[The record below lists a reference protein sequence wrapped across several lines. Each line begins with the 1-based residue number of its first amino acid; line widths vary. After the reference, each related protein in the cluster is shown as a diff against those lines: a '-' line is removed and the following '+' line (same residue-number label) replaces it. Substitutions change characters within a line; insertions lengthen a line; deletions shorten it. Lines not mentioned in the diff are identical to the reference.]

1 MIDQFRQPQII
12 GASTGEGR
20 SLLQTPVKEGLG
32 SNLRQLLWWPPT
44 PVVLL
49 LGTLVVFSPLIDGGT
64 THVPVLVMRLILLAA
79 LTFWSFRCRQEECVA
94 FPRSGVIPFL
104 IAFVTLAGVSLLWA
118 PYKNPSLQWVIS
130 LLMYG
135 LLFAVV
141 LQGIQ
146 AWSQIWQVAVVM
158 LAVGLFEGV
167 LGIVQY
173 AWQGEMRARGTF
185 FNPNFFATY
194 IVASLS
200 IVLGIL
206 SSTSSESPSRRRA
219 IVLWLVAAI
228 LALAFISAQSRGAVV
243 ALLATLLFIGCLR
256 FGKAFLMVILVGLL
270 AGAVIPNP
278 LKERMVNVAA
288 QDSYAYS
295 RLDIWRST
303 LERAID
309 RPMGVGAGLYKYTS
323 FQYRFPIESDVIR
336 YEKRA
341 ESAHNE
347 YLQIA
352 VELGLCG
359 LGLLLLGI
367 GTWIK
372 EAKGAWQGVWRTPE
386 WGLMVG
392 LSGVV
397 FAILAHATVDSVFHE
412 PALMTVLVLS
422 GGLVIKA
429 RSFQSPSSSWTVSRP
444 FTAWRMTA
452 VLMLVM
458 TLAALSI
465 QFAAGWYAHGRG
477 QVEFQAGRLDQA
489 LEWFR
494 LAGRVDAGT
503 TGYHDDVAQVSLQ
516 LFRRSGDPQWLV
528 TAAEEEEL
536 AIALNPM
543 DGRFPY
549 RLGTIYDALAARV
562 VTSSERDRLQAL
574 AADAYQQAIKADP
587 YAPMTFLALARIR
600 LSDGHPEEGRS
611 WVERALEVEPHF
623 LPGRA
628 LLAELDLK
636 AGKLDAGRLQLK
648 EIETIQK
655 KFYGHTLS
663 DTERQFLDVNVRSLK
678 QQIAPE
684 PTP

>member
-1 MIDQFRQPQII
+1 MIDQFRPSQII
-12 GASTGEGR
+12 GVNAAEGR
-20 SLLQTPVKEGLG
+20 SLLQTPVEEGLG
-32 SNLRQLLWWPPT
+32 FSLRQLLLWPPT
-44 PVVLL
+44 PAVLL
-49 LGTLVVFSPLIDGGT
+49 LTALVVFSPLIDGGT

-79 LTFWSFRCRQEECVA
+79 LAFWIFRCRKAETVA
-94 FPRSGVIPFL
+94 FPRTGVTPFL
-104 IAFVTLAGVSLLWA
+104 IALVTLAGFSLAWA

-135 LLFAVV
+135 VLFAVV

-146 AWSQIWQVAVVM
+146 SWSQIWQVAVVM
-158 LAVGLFEGV
+158 LAVGLFEGM

-173 AWQGEMRARGTF
+173 AFQGEMRARGTF
-185 FNPNFFATY
+185 YNPNFFATY
-194 IVASLS
+194 LVAGLS
-200 IVLGIL
+200 IILGIL
-206 SSTSSESPSRRRA
+206 SGTPSENTGRRSA
-219 IVLWLVAAI
+219 IVLWLAAAI
-228 LALAFISAQSRGAVV
+228 LAMAFILAQSRGAVL

-256 FGKAFLMVILVGLL
+256 FGKAFLIVILVGLL

-278 LKERMVNVAA
+278 LKQRMVNVAA

-295 RLDIWRST
+295 RLYIWRSS

-323 FQYRFPIESDVIR
+323 FQYRFPVESDVIR

-352 VELGLCG
+352 VELGVCG

-367 GTWIK
+367 GAWVK
-372 EAKGAWQGVWRTPE
+372 EAKPAWHRSWRTPE
-386 WGLMVG
+386 WGLIVG

-397 FAILAHATVDSVFHE
+397 CAILVHAAVDTVFHE
-412 PALMTVLVLS
+412 PALMIVLVLS
-422 GGLVIKA
+422 GGLVLKA
-429 RSFQSPSSSWTVSRP
+429 RSFQCPGPSWVVSRP
-444 FTAWRMTA
+444 FTTWRMTA
-452 VLMLVM
+452 VLSLIV

-477 QVEFQAGRLDQA
+477 QIEFEAGRLDQA

-494 LAGRVDAGT
+494 LAGRIDAGT

-516 LFRRSGDPQWLV
+516 LFHRSRDPQWLV
-528 TAAEEEEL
+528 NAAEEEEF

-549 RLGTIYDALAARV
+549 RLGTIYEALAAQV
-562 VTSSERDRLQAL
+562 ATSSERDRLHAM

-600 LSDGHPEEGRS
+600 SQSGHPEEGRS

-628 LLAELDLK
+628 VLVELDVK
-636 AGKLDAGRLQLK
+636 AGELEAARLQLK

-663 DTERQFLDVNVRSLK
+663 HTERQFLDIDVRSLMK
-678 QQIAPE
+678 QIALE